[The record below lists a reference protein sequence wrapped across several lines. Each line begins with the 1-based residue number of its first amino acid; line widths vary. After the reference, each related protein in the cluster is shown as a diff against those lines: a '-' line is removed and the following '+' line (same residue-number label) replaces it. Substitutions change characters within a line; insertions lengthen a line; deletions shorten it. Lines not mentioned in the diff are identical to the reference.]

1 MLHWLQVF
9 MPAGLENFTSES
21 AEAQREGTA
30 KYLFAFLKFLTQNY
44 QVFLFP
50 RIMPGNTTEQ
60 LDRKY
65 SQLVLEFLG
74 VRSRS

>member
-50 RIMPGNTTEQ
+50 RIMSGNAIEQ
-60 LDRKY
+60 DRKY

-74 VRSRS
+74 VRSRN